1 MVEATQKLPVADL
14 ALKDKDPEIF
24 QMIQNEKRRQYEGI
38 ELIAS
43 ENFTSKAVM
52 EALGSCLTNKYSEGY
67 PGKRYYGGNE
77 YIDQVESLC
86 QKRALEAFGANPE
99 EWGVNVQPLSGSPA
113 NFAVYTALMQPGDKL
128 MGLSLAH
135 GGHLTHGHQTD
146 TKKISASSVYFES
159 KPYFVNEETGII
171 DYDALEK
178 SAEEFKPKMI
188 ICGASGYPRD
198 MDYKR
203 FREIC
208 DKVGAYLMAD
218 IAHTSGLIASKL
230 LSSPFEYADIVTTT
244 THKSLRGPRSGM
256 IFFRRKYEEA
266 INFAVFPMLQGG
278 PHNTNIAALA
288 VQLKEVAS
296 DDFRNYSK
304 QVISN
309 AQALYQALHKHGEK
323 FITDGTD
330 NHLLMWDV
338 RPHDL
343 TGAKVDKVLDKMHIT
358 TNKNS
363 LVGDK
368 SAINPGGIR
377 LGTPAM
383 TTRGMKEPEM
393 EIIAQFL
400 LRAIAISKRIQASSG
415 KQLKDFL
422 PALDSD
428 EEIKQIGEEVKAFA
442 SKYSIPGI

>member
-1 MVEATQKLPVADL
+1 
-14 ALKDKDPEIF
+14 
-24 QMIQNEKRRQYEGI
+24 
-38 ELIAS
+38 
-43 ENFTSKAVM
+43 
-52 EALGSCLTNKYSEGY
+52 
-67 PGKRYYGGNE
+67 
-77 YIDQVESLC
+77 
-86 QKRALEAFGANPE
+86 
-99 EWGVNVQPLSGSPA
+99 
-113 NFAVYTALMQPGDKL
+113 MQPGDRL

-135 GGHLTHGHQTD
+135 GGHLTHGHQTES
-146 TKKISASSVYFES
+146 KKISASSVYFES

-256 IFFRRKYEEA
+256 IFFRKKYEEA

-296 DDFRNYSK
+296 EDFRNYSK
-304 QVISN
+304 QVITN
-309 AQALYQALHKHGEK
+309 AQALFNALKKSGEK

-330 NHLLMWDV
+330 NHLIMWDV

-368 SAINPGGIR
+368 SALNPGGVR

-393 EIIAQFL
+393 EVIAQFL
-400 LRAIAISKRIQASSG
+400 LRAISISKRIQGQVG

-422 PALDSD
+422 PALDAD
-428 EEIKQIGEEVKAFA
+428 EEIKQVGEEVKAFA
-442 SKYSIPGI
+442 SKYSIPGV

>member
-1 MVEATQKLPVADL
+1 
-14 ALKDKDPEIF
+14 
-24 QMIQNEKRRQYEGI
+24 
-38 ELIAS
+38 
-43 ENFTSKAVM
+43 
-52 EALGSCLTNKYSEGY
+52 
-67 PGKRYYGGNE
+67 
-77 YIDQVESLC
+77 
-86 QKRALEAFGANPE
+86 
-99 EWGVNVQPLSGSPA
+99 
-113 NFAVYTALMQPGDKL
+113 
-128 MGLSLAH
+128 MGLSLTH
-135 GGHLTHGHQTD
+135 GGHLTHGHQSD
-146 TKKISASSVYFES
+146 TKKISASSLYFES
-159 KPYFVNEETGII
+159 KPYYVNEETGLI
-171 DYDALEK
+171 DYDALET
-178 SAEEFKPKMI
+178 SALEFKPNMI

-208 DKVGAYLMAD
+208 DKVGALLMAD

-256 IFFRRKYEEA
+256 IFFRKRFEEA

-296 DDFRNYSK
+296 QEFKDYSK
-304 QVISN
+304 QVITN
-309 AQALYQALHKHGEK
+309 CQALYQALHKHGER

-330 NHLLMWDV
+330 NHLLMWDL

-343 TGAKVDKVLDKMHIT
+343 TGSKVEKVLDKMHIT

-393 EIIAQFL
+393 AVIAEFL
-400 LRAIAISKRIQASSG
+400 VRGIQISKRIQATVG

-422 PALDSD
+422 PAIEAD
-428 EEIKQIGEEVKAFA
+428 EEIKQVGEEVKAFA